1 PSVPEPLD
9 SAPHQTNTRRGV
21 DVSEKTYNG
30 QDWATHT
37 MSLLLSNTYS
47 LYFTAREM
55 SQQDSTGET
64 LGEWVSEGLWGDLK
78 GMAATEK
85 RSEERRVGKEG
96 RSGGR
101 P

>member
-1 PSVPEPLD
+1 M
-9 SAPHQTNTRRGV
+9 
-21 DVSEKTYNG
+21 SEKTYNG

-64 LGEWVSEGLWGDLK
+64 LGEWVSEWFWGDLK
-78 GMAATEK
+78 GMAATDKGAVEGTRNDMSRNDFGRIDWK
-85 RSEERRVGKEG
+85 SVSEDLAAE
-96 RSGGR
+96 
-101 P
+101 